1 MENLSLHP
9 TQKNSIFLFA
19 WQKIRISNFAN
30 FDGDKIHTL
39 CDDDAFINGILVHAM
54 NSVWFQVHAIK

>member
-30 FDGDKIHTL
+30 FDGNKIHTL
-39 CDDDAFINGILVHAM
+39 CDDDAFINGIMVHAM
-54 NSVWFQVHAIK
+54 NSV